1 MAGRVTIAEL
11 ARRSGVSKGT
21 VSRALNGYRDVSPAT
36 RARVAAVARELGY
49 EPDAGARTL
58 RTRRSML
65 AGAYL
70 GRCAGDTTQPF
81 FRAVL
86 AGLGERL
93 GARGYGLMVIEGTGD
108 LRPLRRGALDG
119 AVVMCVDPDDPVV
132 TAIAAAGLPAVGVD
146 VELAAH
152 VAADHR
158 GGTALAVRHL
168 ARLGHRRIAHV
179 AGILHTL
186 AGRERLAGYRAG
198 LAAAGLPYDP
208 ALVATGDFS
217 LAYGA
222 AAGAAVLAAGPT
234 AVVAASD
241 LMAVGVTRAAAAR
254 GLRVPDDVSV
264 VGFDDLPLAALV
276 EPGLTTVR
284 QDSGRIGAAAADALV
299 ARMQGAE
306 GGRRTVIPVD
316 LTVRASTAR
325 REPPE
330 SPA

>member
-1 MAGRVTIAEL
+1 MAL
-11 ARRSGVSKGT
+11 
-21 VSRALNGYRDVSPAT
+21 
-36 RARVAAVARELGY
+36 ARELGY
-49 EPDAGARTL
+49 EPDASARTL

-70 GRCAGDTTQPF
+70 GRCGDDPSQPF

-93 GARGYGLMVIEGTGD
+93 AARGYGLMVVEGTGD

-119 AVVMCVDPDDPVV
+119 AVVMSVDAGDPVV
-132 TAIAAAGLPAVGVD
+132 AALAAAGVPTVGVD

-168 ARLGHRRIAHV
+168 AQLGHRRIAHV
-179 AGILHTL
+179 AGTPHTL

-208 ALVATGDFS
+208 ALVAAGDFS
-217 LAYGA
+217 LASGEA
-222 AAGAAVLAAGPT
+222 AAAAVLAARPT

-241 LMAVGVTRAAAAR
+241 VMAIGVTRAAAAH

-284 QDSGRIGAAAADALV
+284 QDAGRIGAATADALL
-299 ARMQGAE
+299 ARMRGGA
-306 GGRRTVIPVD
+306 GRRRTVVPVG
-316 LTVRASTAR
+316 LTVRASTAPR
-325 REPPE
+325 KSPE
-330 SPA
+330 SPV